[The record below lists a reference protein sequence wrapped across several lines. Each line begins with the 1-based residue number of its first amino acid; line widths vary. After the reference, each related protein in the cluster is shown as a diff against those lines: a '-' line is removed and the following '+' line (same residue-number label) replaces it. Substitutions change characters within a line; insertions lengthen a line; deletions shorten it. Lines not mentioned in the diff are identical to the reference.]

1 MVRAI
6 YQQLQP
12 ANAKSISKE
21 SKKDPTILTE
31 IRYVQ
36 QGCLVLFPK
45 VTFSNLQAMC
55 SCRPFLFSKVNK
67 QLKDQIF
74 VSNIKIKIFDYF
86 NEIIVKNF
94 NEIMCSMSYFNSC
107 ETC

>member
-1 MVRAI
+1 MFSRLPLGRGSGFDVGEDEADLSKGCMVRAI
-6 YQQLQP
+6 NQQLKP

-45 VTFSNLQAMC
+45 ACHV
-55 SCRPFLFSKVNK
+55 
-67 QLKDQIF
+67 
-74 VSNIKIKIFDYF
+74 
-86 NEIIVKNF
+86 
-94 NEIMCSMSYFNSC
+94 
-107 ETC
+107 